1 MCFTVW
7 PTTDTS
13 LLCPCLE
20 YPLTR
25 GSRRIH
31 NLFVINTVRLTF
43 VAESSTTLTR
53 CIHMTTQPSF
63 SYLRHMWNAHTVVLT
78 VFRTCVDIR
87 HMRRMVTVRLHQ
99 IGDRFHNT
107 TTVVGI
113 LGVIVNRT
121 QLLRIV
127 RNAITGISVPHR
139 IRLETAVTLPTVFF
153 FWERHNIDTPLSHKH
168 RKRIPVS
175 LYKSAVY
182 TPTTGAF
189 TKSARGTVLDAFIV
203 VLERLVDTFVVE
215 LVTAG

>member
-7 PTTDTS
+7 PTTDTP

-20 YPLTR
+20 YPFTR
-25 GSRRIH
+25 GSRRLH
-31 NLFVINTVRLTF
+31 SLFVVNTVLLTF
-43 VAESSTTLTR
+43 VAEPSTTLTR
-53 CIHMTTQPSF
+53 CIHMTTQSSF
-63 SYLRHMWNAHTVVLT
+63 GYLRHVWNTHTVVLT
-78 VFRTCVDIR
+78 VFRTRVDTR

-107 TTVVGI
+107 TTVVGV

-121 QLLRIV
+121 KLLRIV
-127 RNAITGISVPHR
+127 CDAITCISVPHN

-175 LYKSAVY
+175 LHQSAV
-182 TPTTGAF
+182 
-189 TKSARGTVLDAFIV
+189 
-203 VLERLVDTFVVE
+203 
-215 LVTAG
+215 